1 MPVAAMDGATPVGQ
15 VFTGGLAAAL
25 ARLAAAQ
32 QGRGFLWYAPA
43 LAAGIAIYFWLPFE
57 PPPAIAGLAVLLGIL
72 ALWRGGAVPLLLLFG
87 MLALGFGLAKLQ
99 AVSVATPLL
108 AASSP
113 EVTVTGRVVS
123 TAHSSRHRLVMIVEP
138 ARIEGIG
145 AARSPV
151 RLRLSVAEQQ
161 GGPPP
166 AGSEVS
172 FRARLM
178 PLPSPVEPGGFDY
191 GRSLWFER
199 IGGTGRVTSPVAV
212 LNDDI
217 PLLWRFDGWLAGI
230 RAAMGARIRAALE
243 EPYAS
248 FAEALITGERSS
260 IPPEINRSL
269 MVSGLYHIL
278 SISGLHMWLVAGG
291 VFWAVRAALAMAPG
305 LALRWPIR
313 KWAAG
318 AALLM
323 ALFYMLLADSG
334 VATTRSFVMVAIVF
348 FAIMVDRPALSMRN
362 LALAALLILLIDPGA
377 VTEAGFQMSFLAVLG
392 LVAFYEAWA
401 KYRAAHPAGEV
412 AVSWPRRIITWAL
425 AAIAL
430 SLLTSLVAG
439 FASSLPA
446 AYHFGRV
453 SPYGVIANGL
463 AIPVVGV
470 VVMPAAL
477 ASALLM
483 PLGLEWL
490 PLRVMGKGLELVII
504 ISDAIAA
511 LPGADE
517 VVARPPV
524 LAAVAAAAGLMLLCL
539 LAGPVRLAGLGLMA
553 LAGFASLLPQQ
564 GPDLLIESGGRN
576 VALRDAA
583 GQLVPAHGRR
593 GRFAVETWLR
603 SNGEEAGFAAAARRP
618 GWTCADGICRASLK
632 GRRVAYVSGR
642 EGQLL
647 DCRETDILI
656 ADFPLRGACRE
667 VPLRIDRFDLWRD
680 GAHAV
685 TLAADGPAIATARG
699 AQGARP
705 WRLVP
710 EARARA
716 FAVAAPEEDNSR
728 D

>member
-1 MPVAAMDGATPVGQ
+1 MSVAAMDSAAPAAAGLTER
-15 VFTGGLAAAL
+15 LAAAWQ
-25 ARLAAAQ
+25 AVTAAQ
-32 QGRGFLWYAPA
+32 QGRSFLWCAPA
-43 LAAGIAIYFWLPFE
+43 LAAGSAIYFSLPLE
-57 PPPAIAGLAVLLGIL
+57 PPMAVAALALLLGML
-72 ALWRGGAVPLLLLFG
+72 ALWRSGTVAVLLLTG
-87 MLALGFGLAKLQ
+87 MMGLGFGLAKVQ
-99 AVSVATPLL
+99 TESVATPLL
-108 AASSP
+108 AASTG

-123 TAHSSRHRLVMIVEP
+123 ASSASRNRLVMILEP
-138 ARIEGIG
+138 KAIEGL
-145 AARSPV
+145 AAEKLPV
-151 RLRLSVAEQQ
+151 RLRLSLPEKAGTPV
-161 GGPPP
+161 

-178 PLPSPVEPGGFDY
+178 PLPSPIEPGGFDY
-191 GRSLWFER
+191 GRSLWFES
-199 IGGTGRVTSPVAV
+199 IGGTGRVTSAV
-212 LNDDI
+212 SVLKDDI
-217 PLLWRFDGWLAGI
+217 PLLWRFDGWLADI
-230 RAAMGARIRAALE
+230 RAAMGVRIRAALE

-260 IPPEINRSL
+260 IPPEINHSL

-291 VFWAVRAALAMAPG
+291 VFWAVRAALALAPG
-305 LALRWPIR
+305 LALGWPIR
-313 KWAAG
+313 KWAAA

-362 LALAALLILLIDPGA
+362 LALAALAILLIDPGA

-401 KYRAAHPAGEV
+401 TYRAAQPAEEAGGG
-412 AVSWPRRIITWAL
+412 WPRRLAAWAL
-425 AAIAL
+425 AAIAV

-446 AYHFGRV
+446 AYHFGRI

-477 ASALLM
+477 AVALLM

-490 PLRVMGKGLELVII
+490 PLQVMGKGLELVVM
-504 ISDAIAA
+504 ISDAIAG

-524 LAAVAAAAGLMLLCL
+524 IAAIAAAAGLIGLCL
-539 LAGPVRLAGLGLMA
+539 LAGPVRLAGLGLMVLGGLLA
-553 LAGFASLLPQQ
+553 LVPPA
-564 GPDLLIESGGRN
+564 GPDLLIEASGRN

-583 GQLVPAHGRR
+583 NELVPAQARR
-593 GRFAVETWLR
+593 GRFAVEKWLQ
-603 SNGEEAGFAAAARRP
+603 SNGEEAELAEAVKRP
-618 GWTCADGICRASLK
+618 GWTCAEGVCRATVK
-632 GRRVAYVSGR
+632 GRRVAYISGR
-642 EGQLL
+642 EGEAL

-656 ADFPLRGACRE
+656 ADFPLRGACPE
-667 VPLRIDRFDLWRD
+667 VSLRIDRFDLWRQ
-680 GAHAV
+680 GAHAL
-685 TLAADGPAIATARG
+685 TLGPEGHAVATARG
-699 AQGARP
+699 LQGERP
-705 WRLVP
+705 WRVVP

-716 FAVAAPEEDNSR
+716 FATRPPEEDNSR